1 MVLTGNSLCVFAY
14 QTHSESCN
22 PLGWFVVRREAAM
35 TPDVVGPAGTAEIP
49 PLGLRLTALAAVAG

>member
-1 MVLTGNSLCVFAY
+1 
-14 QTHSESCN
+14 
-22 PLGWFVVRREAAM
+22 M